1 MTTQAYYD
9 DPYRREDEAIVTA
22 VLPEGLVLDS
32 TIFYPEGGGQRGDRG
47 LVDGHEVLDTKQI
60 GQDIVHIMD
69 DTSSFSV
76 GQRVHLSLDW
86 PARYR
91 LMQAHT
97 AQHMI
102 AGLFHSMAGIGTVA
116 IHLADDF
123 LTVELDCAQLPL
135 ETIYSVE
142 DRLNREILASRVVSA
157 CVVEHEEAERLGLR
171 RSIKVQG
178 PVRLVTI
185 EGVDIIACGGL
196 HVART
201 DEIGTISY
209 AGSEKL
215 RGHVRTIWHYGENAV
230 ALRRSEHETLARA
243 GQVLSC
249 PPLDVA
255 DAALALQQQ
264 VKGLSGE
271 LRAKDEMIASLLLE
285 KGGGLIMSPVP
296 TAAFQKLCREEGSFL
311 VLHEE
316 GGRTF
321 WLLNGDEEQ
330 FRAFKEACASCGLKG
345 GGRGRLYQGSA
356 ECTAKVLAGKAGS
369 VVDG

>member
-1 MTTQAYYD
+1 MTSSKLSCTDTIHKYD
-9 DPYRREDEAIVTA
+9 VTTKITNR
-22 VLPEGLVLDS
+22 LPVISVTFIIPKCID
-32 TIFYPEGGGQRGDRG
+32 RGDLG
-47 LVDGHEVLDTKQI
+47 E
-60 GQDIVHIMD
+60 
-69 DTSSFSV
+69 
-76 GQRVHLSLDW
+76 
-86 PARYR
+86 A
-91 LMQAHT
+91 A
-97 AQHMI
+97 
-102 AGLFHSMAGIGTVA
+102 
-116 IHLADDF
+116 AD
-123 LTVELDCAQLPL
+123 AP
-135 ETIYSVE
+135 
-142 DRLNREILASRVVSA
+142 R
-157 CVVEHEEAERLGLR
+157 
-171 RSIKVQG
+171 
-178 PVRLVTI
+178 
-185 EGVDIIACGGL
+185 
-196 HVART
+196 
-201 DEIGTISY
+201 

>member
-47 LVDGHEVLDTKQI
+47 LVDGHEVLDTKHI

-142 DRLNREILASRVVSA
+142 DRLNREILASRAVSA
-157 CVVEHEEAERLGLR
+157 CVVEHEEAE
-171 RSIKVQG
+171 K
-178 PVRLVTI
+178 
-185 EGVDIIACGGL
+185 
-196 HVART
+196 H
-201 DEIGTISY
+201 
-209 AGSEKL
+209 
-215 RGHVRTIWHYGENAV
+215 
-230 ALRRSEHETLARA
+230 
-243 GQVLSC
+243 
-249 PPLDVA
+249 
-255 DAALALQQQ
+255 
-264 VKGLSGE
+264 
-271 LRAKDEMIASLLLE
+271 
-285 KGGGLIMSPVP
+285 
-296 TAAFQKLCREEGSFL
+296 
-311 VLHEE
+311 
-316 GGRTF
+316 
-321 WLLNGDEEQ
+321 
-330 FRAFKEACASCGLKG
+330 
-345 GGRGRLYQGSA
+345 
-356 ECTAKVLAGKAGS
+356 
-369 VVDG
+369 

>member
-47 LVDGHEVLDTKQI
+47 LVDGHEVLDAKHI

-76 GQRVHLSLDW
+76 GQRVHLSLEW

-116 IHLADDF
+116 IHLADDL

-135 ETIYSVE
+135 ETIYSIE
-142 DRLNREILASRVVSA
+142 DRLNREILASRTVSA
-157 CVVEHEEAERLGLR
+157 RTVAHEEAERLGLR
-171 RSIKVQG
+171 RSIKVHG

-196 HVART
+196 HVAST

-249 PPLDVA
+249 PPLDVV

-264 VKGLSGE
+264 
-271 LRAKDEMIASLLLE
+271 AKDLSCQLRSKDELIASLMLE
-285 KGGGLIMSPVP
+285 RGDKVIISPVP
-296 TAAFQKLCREEGSFL
+296 TAAYQKLCRPDGVFL
-311 VLHEE
+311 VLWES
-316 GGRTF
+316 GGRTN
-321 WLLNGDEEQ
+321 WLLNGDEGL
-330 FRAFKEACASCGLKG
+330 FKALRDKCALKG

-356 ECTAKVLAGKAGS
+356 QCGAQELALKARS
-369 VVDG
+369 VIDG

>member
-9 DPYRREDEAIVTA
+9 DSYRREYEAIVTA

-47 LVDGHEVLDTKQI
+47 LVDGHEVLDTKHI

-102 AGLFHSMAGIGTVA
+102 AGLFYSMGGIGTVA
-116 IHLADDF
+116 IHLADDL
-123 LTVELDCAQLPL
+123 LTVELECAQLPL
-135 ETIYSVE
+135 DTIYSVE
-142 DRLNREILASRVVSA
+142 DRMNREILASRAVSA
-157 CVVEHEEAERLGLR
+157 CVVEHEEAEKLGLR

-296 TAAFQKLCREEGSFL
+296 TAAFQKLCREEGAFL

-330 FRAFKEACASCGLKG
+330 FRAFKEACASFGLKG

>member
-47 LVDGHEVLDTKQI
+47 LVDGHEVLDTKHI

-123 LTVELDCAQLPL
+123 LTVELDCAHLPL

-142 DRLNREILASRVVSA
+142 DRLNREILASRAVSA
-157 CVVEHEEAERLGLR
+157 RTVAHEEAERLGLR

-296 TAAFQKLCREEGSFL
+296 TAAFQKLCREEGAFL

>member
-1 MTTQAYYD
+1 MTTQAYYE
-9 DPYRREDEAIVTA
+9 DPYRKEDEAIVTA

-47 LVDGHEVLDTKQI
+47 LVDGHEVLDTKHI
-60 GQDIVHIMD
+60 RQDIVHIMD
-69 DTSSFSV
+69 DTSSFTV
-76 GQRVHLSLDW
+76 GQRVHLSVDW

-116 IHLADDF
+116 IHLADDL

-142 DRLNREILASRVVSA
+142 DRLNREILASRTVSA
-157 CVVEHEEAERLGLR
+157 RTVAHEEAERLGLR

-178 PVRLVTI
+178 PVRLVEI

-196 HVART
+196 HVAST
-201 DEIGTISY
+201 AEIGSISY

-215 RGHVRTIWHYGENAV
+215 RGHVRTVWHYGENAV
-230 ALRRSEHETLARA
+230 ALRRSEHETLERA

-249 PPLDVA
+249 PPLGVV
-255 DAALALQQQ
+255 DASLALQQHAKDLACQ
-264 VKGLSGE
+264 
-271 LRAKDEMIASLLLE
+271 LRAKDELVASLMLE
-285 KGGGLIMSPVP
+285 RGDKIIISPVP
-296 TAAFQKLCREEGSFL
+296 TTAYQKLCRPQGSFL
-311 VLHEE
+311 VLWED
-316 GGRTF
+316 GGRTS
-321 WLLNGDEEQ
+321 WLLNGDEGL
-330 FRAFKEACASCGLKG
+330 FTALRDKCALKG

-356 ECTAKVLAGKAGS
+356 QCGAQELALKARS
-369 VVDG
+369 VIDG

>member
-47 LVDGHEVLDTKQI
+47 LVDGHEVLDTKHI

-142 DRLNREILASRVVSA
+142 DRLNREILASRAVSA
-157 CVVEHEEAERLGLR
+157 CVVEHEEAEKLGLR

-196 HVART
+196 HVAST

-230 ALRRSEHETLARA
+230 ALRRSEHEMLARA

>member
-47 LVDGHEVLDTKQI
+47 LVDGHEVLDTKHI

-102 AGLFHSMAGIGTVA
+102 AGLFYSMGGIGTVA
-116 IHLADDF
+116 IHLADDL
-123 LTVELDCAQLPL
+123 LTVELECAQLPL
-135 ETIYSVE
+135 DTIYSVE
-142 DRLNREILASRVVSA
+142 DRMNREILASRAVSA
-157 CVVEHEEAERLGLR
+157 CVVEHEEAEKLGLR

-285 KGGGLIMSPVP
+285 KGGGLIISPVP
-296 TAAFQKLCREEGSFL
+296 TAAFQKLCREEGAFL

-330 FRAFKEACASCGLKG
+330 FRAFKEACASFGLKG

-369 VVDG
+369 VIDG

>member
-1 MTTQAYYD
+1 M
-9 DPYRREDEAIVTA
+9 
-22 VLPEGLVLDS
+22 
-32 TIFYPEGGGQRGDRG
+32 
-47 LVDGHEVLDTKQI
+47 
-60 GQDIVHIMD
+60 
-69 DTSSFSV
+69 
-76 GQRVHLSLDW
+76 
-86 PARYR
+86 
-91 LMQAHT
+91 
-97 AQHMI
+97 
-102 AGLFHSMAGIGTVA
+102 
-116 IHLADDF
+116 
-123 LTVELDCAQLPL
+123 
-135 ETIYSVE
+135 
-142 DRLNREILASRVVSA
+142 
-157 CVVEHEEAERLGLR
+157 
-171 RSIKVQG
+171 
-178 PVRLVTI
+178 RLVTI

-264 VKGLSGE
+264 AKDLSCQI
-271 LRAKDEMIASLLLE
+271 RAKDELIASLMLE
-285 KGGGLIMSPVP
+285 RGDKVIISPVP

-369 VVDG
+369 VIDG

>member
-9 DPYRREDEAIVTA
+9 DSYRREDEAIVTA

-47 LVDGHEVLDTKQI
+47 LVDGHEVLDTKHI

-102 AGLFHSMAGIGTVA
+102 AGLFYSMGGIGTVA
-116 IHLADDF
+116 IHLADDL
-123 LTVELDCAQLPL
+123 LTVELECAQLPL
-135 ETIYSVE
+135 DTIYSVE
-142 DRLNREILASRVVSA
+142 DRMNREILASRAVSA
-157 CVVEHEEAERLGLR
+157 CVVEHEEAEKLGLR

-296 TAAFQKLCREEGSFL
+296 TAAFQKLCREEGAFL

-330 FRAFKEACASCGLKG
+330 FRAFKEACASFGLKG
-345 GGRGRLYQGSA
+345 GGRGRLFQGSA

-369 VVDG
+369 VIDG

>member
-47 LVDGHEVLDTKQI
+47 LVDGHEVLDTKHI

-102 AGLFHSMAGIGTVA
+102 AGLFYSMGGIGTVA

-142 DRLNREILASRVVSA
+142 DRLNREILASRAVSA
-157 CVVEHEEAERLGLR
+157 RTVAHEEAERLGLR

-316 GGRTF
+316 CGRTF

>member
-9 DPYRREDEAIVTA
+9 DSYRREDEAIVTA

-47 LVDGHEVLDTKQI
+47 LVDGHEVLDTKHI

-102 AGLFHSMAGIGTVA
+102 AGLFYSMGGIGTVA
-116 IHLADDF
+116 IHLADDL
-123 LTVELDCAQLPL
+123 LTVELECAQLPL
-135 ETIYSVE
+135 DTIYSVE
-142 DRLNREILASRVVSA
+142 DRMNREILASRAVSA
-157 CVVEHEEAERLGLR
+157 CVVEHEEAEKLGLR

-285 KGGGLIMSPVP
+285 KGGGLIISPVP
-296 TAAFQKLCREEGSFL
+296 TAAFQKLCREEGAFL

-330 FRAFKEACASCGLKG
+330 FRAFKEACASFGLKG

-369 VVDG
+369 VIDG

>member
-47 LVDGHEVLDTKQI
+47 LVDGHEVLDTKHI

-142 DRLNREILASRVVSA
+142 DRLNREILASRAVSA
-157 CVVEHEEAERLGLR
+157 CVVEHEEAEKLGLR

-196 HVART
+196 HVAST

-296 TAAFQKLCREEGSFL
+296 TAAFQKLCREEGAFL